1 MILNF
6 TYILYFKLFSL
17 CHRLEKK
24 NANFNR
30 RWQDGKRKK
39 EEARKKF
46 WCGQSHLNRREFICT
61 IDLTSKWLS
70 MVSLLY
76 IIFNNFIKWDI
87 NWLIKHKQNPVE
99 IKLRSSII
107 FWTVSWVRLLETWH
121 VDTDKKFWPQPTKQ
135 QAEICTGGTKRYQR
149 KKMLSET
156 SAVYIIIVRTFCQKC
171 RFTHRHFF
179 LDGVPVPGNSR
190 TLFLTPIPVE
200 GWMCH
205 E

>member
-17 CHRLEKK
+17 YHRLEKK

-135 QAEICTGGTKRYQR
+135 QAEICTGVQKDING
-149 KKMLSET
+149 KKNVVRDVCC
-156 SAVYIIIVRTFCQKC
+156 VYYYCTDFLPKIP
-171 RFTHRHFF
+171 FF
-179 LDGVPVPGNSR
+179 N
-190 TLFLTPIPVE
+190 T
-200 GWMCH
+200 
-205 E
+205 

>member
-70 MVSLLY
+70 MVSLLLY

-87 NWLIKHKQNPVE
+87 NWLITQTKSGGDQVLFFGRYLESDFSKLDMLTL
-99 IKLRSSII
+99 IKSSGLSLRSS
-107 FWTVSWVRLLETWH
+107 R
-121 VDTDKKFWPQPTKQ
+121 
-135 QAEICTGGTKRYQR
+135 
-149 KKMLSET
+149 
-156 SAVYIIIVRTFCQKC
+156 QKS
-171 RFTHRHFF
+171 
-179 LDGVPVPGNSR
+179 VPGKPSEISR
-190 TLFLTPIPVE
+190 SKNRILTNPTQTE
-200 GWMCH
+200 
-205 E
+205 